1 MELNSI
7 RKTKAHCSSSTH
19 GFTLIELLVVVAI
32 SGIVM
37 AAIYSAYYTA
47 QKNAIVQED
56 TAVMRQNLRAGL
68 DLMAREIRMA
78 GYDPSTVHL
87 SNAGILTAADHSIT
101 FTCNLNGDND
111 TSDSGEQIT
120 YALSGSNLTRDD
132 NNGSGPHTV
141 AENID
146 ALHFDYLPS
155 ATLDAIRSVQIT
167 LVARAEK
174 ADRDYTDTSSYS
186 NPQGDWNWVPA
197 VSIKHYRRRL
207 LTTRVVCRNLGLD

>member
-1 MELNSI
+1 MKGHDSQ
-7 RKTKAHCSSSTH
+7 STH

-56 TAVMRQNLRAGL
+56 TAVMRQNLRAGI

-78 GYDPSTVHL
+78 GYDPSSTHL
-87 SNAGILTAADHSIT
+87 SHAGILTAATHSIT
-101 FTCNLNGDND
+101 FSCNLNGDND
-111 TSDSGEQIT
+111 TSDPGEQIT
-120 YALSGSNLTRDD
+120 YALSGSNLVR
-132 NNGSGPHTV
+132 NNGDGTGDHPV

-146 ALHFDYLPS
+146 ALYFRYLPS

-174 ADRDYTDTSSYS
+174 EDRDFTDTRNYS
-186 NPQGDWNWVPA
+186 TPQGDVVLAAQND
-197 VSIKHYRRRL
+197 HFRRRL
-207 LTTRVVCRNLGLD
+207 LNTLVRCRNLGLD

>member
-1 MELNSI
+1 MCKM
-7 RKTKAHCSSSTH
+7 RKRCSSSTH
-19 GFTLIELLVVVAI
+19 GFTLIELLVAVAI

-78 GYDPSTVHL
+78 GYDPAGTA
-87 SNAGILTAADHSIT
+87 NAGITTAGSNSIIFTSDLDGDGAIAADE
-101 FTCNLNGDND
+101 N
-111 TSDSGEQIT
+111 IT
-120 YALSGSNLTRDD
+120 YALSGTELQR
-132 NNGSGPHTV
+132 NGQAV

-155 ATLDAIRSVQIT
+155 ATPDAIRSVQIT
-167 LVARAEK
+167 LVARADNP
-174 ADRDYTDTSSYS
+174 DRDYTDTNTYS
-186 NPQGDWNWVPA
+186 NPQGWSYTPNQD
-197 VSIKHYRRRL
+197 IQHYRRRL

>member
-47 QKNAIVQED
+47 QKNAIVQEG

-78 GYDPSTVHL
+78 GYDPTGTA
-87 SNAGILTAADHSIT
+87 NAGITTAGSNSIAFADD
-101 FTCNLNGDND
+101 LNGDHD
-111 TSDSGEQIT
+111 TSDPGEQIT
-120 YALSGSNLTRDD
+120 YALSGNNLVRNDGDGTGDH
-132 NNGSGPHTV
+132 PV

-146 ALHFDYLPS
+146 ALNFAYLDS
-155 ATLDAIRSVQIT
+155 AGNVTANLNEIRSVQIT
-167 LVARAEK
+167 LVAWAEK
-174 ADRDYTDTSSYS
+174 EDRDYTDTQSYS
-186 NPQGDWNWVPA
+186 SPWGVVLAAQND
-197 VSIKHYRRRL
+197 HFRRRL
-207 LTTRVVCRNLGLD
+207 LTTRVVCRNLGL